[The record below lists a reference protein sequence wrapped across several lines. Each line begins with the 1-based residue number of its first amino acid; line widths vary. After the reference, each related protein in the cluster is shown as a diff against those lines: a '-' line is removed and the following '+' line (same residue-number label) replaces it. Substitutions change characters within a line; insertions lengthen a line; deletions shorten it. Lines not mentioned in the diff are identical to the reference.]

1 MPFPQKS
8 IAFSYLVTNVSFQRK
23 TITTFHGINFY
34 TLLKKTHLK
43 IKNLLFNTDAVCGV
57 LNALVVSY
65 SEVIQIRSAAEQH

>member
-8 IAFSYLVTNVSFQRK
+8 IAFSYLVTNISFQRK
-23 TITTFHGINFY
+23 TITTFHGISFY

-43 IKNLLFNTDAVCGV
+43 IKKLLFNTDAVCGV